1 MDGATAPPA
10 IPEALLNEIDIINNA
25 NNNENDAD
33 YSAQDDSPPA
43 ASDETVVQEPC
54 FLPSLETLRSM
65 LNERGSE
72 AEGGLPPSDEVAW
85 SPADSE
91 LWEALSDVEFLL
103 DAEEIENELGLGQ
116 FENVEQEG
124 GGGIGDVDPQ
134 PDGVVH
140 RRRFNNVQI
149 RRILNIPRPRNEG
162 NFREYYENVIEG
174 FQNIVN
180 EAIPYAAWGA
190 YIQVTL
196 RADFLN
202 DELSQIV
209 RYGVG
214 ELTDLQQLLDRL
226 VQSNQEILND
236 SNLEVI
242 VDVINIPRGGGNKRK
257 LQTMLA
263 SEIISKKAKHMFII
277 NNDTNACF
285 AINLAHLLHENLAD
299 AEAEKLG
306 LELQEKAG
314 FNPDHTVALNDI
326 INFEKIIDCKAVVY
340 YQQPYS
346 NNLQIYQTPTPTD
359 GRRLVYFFLHNQH
372 FYGIKTVKG
381 FLGVG
386 YVCTSC
392 FKGFD
397 SPHSHRCE
405 KFCSV
410 YQNET
415 MTAEGPDCTLQFLRH
430 FRVPFYRGVCF
441 ISHYGK
447 AFDNYIILNAMVKEG
462 VEPRVVQRFLSDFEP
477 PEPLRPREA
486 LFGGRTSAIR
496 LRYDVTGQER
506 VRYVDF
512 TSLYPT
518 CAIENRQEGSCGHS
532 NAEREL
538 TGVWISAEL
547 NLALDRGYSVV
558 KVHEQQ
564 ASGYPDDAT
573 DDEGRREYINN
584 YLEREGI
591 ELEPDKI
598 VSNEGKRQVF
608 LQSAAGKD

>member
-1 MDGATAPPA
+1 MYERERLRRPVKRK
-10 IPEALLNEIDIINNA
+10 
-25 NNNENDAD
+25 
-33 YSAQDDSPPA
+33 SARES
-43 ASDETVVQEPC
+43 T
-54 FLPSLETLRSM
+54 ETLTSM

-72 AEGGLPPSDEVAW
+72 AEAGLPPTDEVAW

-103 DAEEIENELGLGQ
+103 DAEEIENEFGLGQ
-116 FENVEQEG
+116 FENVQQEG
-124 GGGIGDVDPQ
+124 GGAVGDVDPQ
-134 PDGVVH
+134 PDGVLH

-180 EAIPYAAWGA
+180 EAIPYAVWGA

-242 VDVINIPRGGGNKRK
+242 VDVINIPRGGGGNKRK

-263 SEIISKKAKHMFII
+263 SEIISKKARHMFII
-277 NNDTNACF
+277 NNNTNACF

-314 FNPDHTVALNDI
+314 FSPDHTVALNDI

-372 FYGIKTVKG
+372 FYGIKNVKG

-405 KFCSV
+405 KFC
-410 YQNET
+410 N
-415 MTAEGPDCTLQFLRH
+415 
-430 FRVPFYRGVCF
+430 VCQT
-441 ISHYGK
+441 
-447 AFDNYIILNAMVKEG
+447 NCKEG
-462 VEPRVVQRFLSDFEP
+462 ESTPMILCERCNFRCLNDTCFERHP
-477 PEPLRPREA
+477 
-486 LFGGRTSAIR
+486 
-496 LRYDVTGQER
+496 
-506 VRYVDF
+506 
-512 TSLYPT
+512 
-518 CAIENRQEGSCGHS
+518 
-532 NAEREL
+532 
-538 TGVWISAEL
+538 
-547 NLALDRGYSVV
+547 
-558 KVHEQQ
+558 
-564 ASGYPDDAT
+564 
-573 DDEGRREYINN
+573 
-584 YLEREGI
+584 
-591 ELEPDKI
+591 
-598 VSNEGKRQVF
+598 
-608 LQSAAGKD
+608 

>member
-1 MDGATAPPA
+1 MDGATPPPLPEALLNEMDNINNANNDENDAVYQHDSPAPPPA
-10 IPEALLNEIDIINNA
+10 PIPEALLNEIDIINNA
-25 NNNENDAD
+25 NNDENDAV
-33 YSAQDDSPPA
+33 YQHDSPPA
-43 ASDETVVQEPC
+43 ASGESRAQEPC
-54 FLPSLETLRSM
+54 FLPSLETLISM

-72 AEGGLPPSDEVAW
+72 AEAVLPDDEVAW

-91 LWEALSDVEFLL
+91 LWEVLSDVEFLL
-103 DAEEIENELGLGQ
+103 DAEEIENDLGLGQ
-116 FENVEQEG
+116 FENVEQDG
-124 GGGIGDVDPQ
+124 GGGDLDHQ

-149 RRILNIPRPRNEG
+149 RRILNIPRPRNEA

-196 RADFLN
+196 RGDFLN

-209 RYGVG
+209 RYGEG
-214 ELTDLQQLLDRL
+214 ELTDFQQLLDRL

-277 NNDTNACF
+277 QNDSRACF
-285 AINLAHLLHENLAD
+285 AINLAHLLHENFTD

-314 FNPDHTVALNDI
+314 FTPDYAVALNDI

-340 YQQPYS
+340 YQQHYS

-359 GRRLVYFFLHNQH
+359 DRRVVYFFLHKEH
-372 FYGIKTVKG
+372 FYGIKSAKG
-381 FLGVG
+381 FLGAG

-392 FKGFD
+392 FKG
-397 SPHSHRCE
+397 
-405 KFCSV
+405 
-410 YQNET
+410 
-415 MTAEGPDCTLQFLRH
+415 
-430 FRVPFYRGVCF
+430 
-441 ISHYGK
+441 
-447 AFDNYIILNAMVKEG
+447 
-462 VEPRVVQRFLSDFEP
+462 
-477 PEPLRPREA
+477 PREA

-496 LRYDVTGQER
+496 LRYDVTGEER
-506 VRYVDF
+506 VHYVDF
-512 TSLYPT
+512 TSLYPYT
-518 CAIENRQEGSCGHS
+518 
-532 NAEREL
+532 
-538 TGVWISAEL
+538 
-547 NLALDRGYSVV
+547 LAKCEFPQTAKWETRVYTVQDVRDR
-558 KVHEQQ
+558 QQ
-564 ASGYPDDAT
+564 AGGGLP
-573 DDEGRREYINN
+573 
-584 YLEREGI
+584 
-591 ELEPDKI
+591 P
-598 VSNEGKRQVF
+598 F
-608 LQSAAGKD
+608 

>member
-1 MDGATAPPA
+1 MYERERLRRPVKRKSARESTETLTSMLNERGSEAEAGLPPTDEVAYGATPPAA
-10 IPEALLNEIDIINNA
+10 IPEALLNEIAIINNA
-25 NNNENDAD
+25 NNENDAD
-33 YSAQDDSPPA
+33 YSAQHDSPPA
-43 ASDETVVQEPC
+43 ASAETLAQDPC
-54 FLPSLETLRSM
+54 FLPSLETLTSM

-72 AEGGLPPSDEVAW
+72 AEAGLPPTDEVAW

-103 DAEEIENELGLGQ
+103 DAEEIENEFGLGQ
-116 FENVEQEG
+116 FENVQQEG
-124 GGGIGDVDPQ
+124 GGAVGDVDPQ
-134 PDGVVH
+134 PDGVLH

-180 EAIPYAAWGA
+180 EAIPYAVWGA

-242 VDVINIPRGGGNKRK
+242 VDVINIPRGGGGNKRK

-263 SEIISKKAKHMFII
+263 SEIISKKARHMFII
-277 NNDTNACF
+277 NNNTNACF

-314 FNPDHTVALNDI
+314 FSPDHTVALNDI

-359 GRRLVYFFLHNQH
+359 EFLQ
-372 FYGIKTVKG
+372 
-381 FLGVG
+381 
-386 YVCTSC
+386 
-392 FKGFD
+392 
-397 SPHSHRCE
+397 
-405 KFCSV
+405 
-410 YQNET
+410 
-415 MTAEGPDCTLQFLRH
+415 
-430 FRVPFYRGVCF
+430 
-441 ISHYGK
+441 
-447 AFDNYIILNAMVKEG
+447 
-462 VEPRVVQRFLSDFEP
+462 
-477 PEPLRPREA
+477 PEPLPETNRIQD
-486 LFGGRTSAIR
+486 L
-496 LRYDVTGQER
+496 QE
-506 VRYVDF
+506 VEQQLEVQ
-512 TSLYPT
+512 LLKM
-518 CAIENRQEGSCGHS
+518 H
-532 NAEREL
+532 EREKEL
-538 TGVWISAEL
+538 T
-547 NLALDRGYSVV
+547 
-558 KVHEQQ
+558 EQ
-564 ASGYPDDAT
+564 
-573 DDEGRREYINN
+573 
-584 YLEREGI
+584 
-591 ELEPDKI
+591 
-598 VSNEGKRQVF
+598 VSNYISGMSTLNENYQDMYWDVLFKAVITAGVVVLLVGVALMGYLRFLREQRKRDLGYVERKVCMT
-608 LQSAAGKD
+608 QSRV